1 MSNFA
6 LIVLRS
12 IFVMV
17 AIGLGVGLINSGAL
31 PADPAWIPWAV
42 IACCIV
48 LAMGFIAI
56 DVRVPRKQLE
66 TISAVYFGLIVGM
79 FLTYVVRLALNPLFS
94 PASPGQLPNP

>member
-6 LIVLRS
+6 LVVLRS

-17 AIGLGVGLINSGAL
+17 AIGFGVGLINSDVL
-31 PADPAWIPWAV
+31 PKDPAWIPWAAFAGCILLAAAV
-42 IACCIV
+42 IFVDA
-48 LAMGFIAI
+48 L
-56 DVRVPRKQLE
+56 VPRKQLE

-94 PASPGQLPNP
+94 SGPGP